1 MKFIVMGP
9 VSLVLLV
16 VRDIEEL
23 NLEARLGGSDHT
35 EPVTKTRAL
44 KELLRQILEIALREG
59 NRGLN
64 PDLALALA
72 NNLHGVTELART
84 TIDLDTVMEELL
96 ESVGIKN
103 TVVGRTGEVDEKA
116 IALGRSLRGTRADNL
131 VRLRNSHF
139 NKNSAYCW
147 DQQSLKEGLAV
158 TRCRTTNPSFLF
170 PRD

>member
-1 MKFIVMGP
+1 MHLDLRGATSLLVSLVL

-103 TVVGRTGEVDEKA
+103 TVVGRTGDCLLYTSDAADE
-116 IALGRSLRGTRADNL
+116 
-131 VRLRNSHF
+131 
-139 NKNSAYCW
+139 
-147 DQQSLKEGLAV
+147 
-158 TRCRTTNPSFLF
+158 
-170 PRD
+170 

>member
-1 MKFIVMGP
+1 
-9 VSLVLLV
+9 
-16 VRDIEEL
+16 
-23 NLEARLGGSDHT
+23 
-35 EPVTKTRAL
+35 
-44 KELLRQILEIALREG
+44 
-59 NRGLN
+59 
-64 PDLALALA
+64 
-72 NNLHGVTELART
+72 
-84 TIDLDTVMEELL
+84 MEELL